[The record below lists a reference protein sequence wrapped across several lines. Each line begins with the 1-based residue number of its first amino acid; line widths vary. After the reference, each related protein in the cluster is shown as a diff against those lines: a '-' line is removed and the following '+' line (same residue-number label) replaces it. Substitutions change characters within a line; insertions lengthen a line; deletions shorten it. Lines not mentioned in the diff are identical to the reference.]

1 MFVMHKYS
9 GIRLGKKILKLS
21 AEAKKKKRC
30 SRKKGAMIRDK
41 IIKEK
46 QTIPSLLLIG

>member
-21 AEAKKKKRC
+21 AEAKKKRC